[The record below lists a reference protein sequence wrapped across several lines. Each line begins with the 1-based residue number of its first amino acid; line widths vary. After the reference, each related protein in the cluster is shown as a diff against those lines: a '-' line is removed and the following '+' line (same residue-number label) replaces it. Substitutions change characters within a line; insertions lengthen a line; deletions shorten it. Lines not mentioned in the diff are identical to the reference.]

1 MANHYFI
8 VAGISLTSI
17 QKELKPAL
25 PKRRQKESYLV
36 VISATTNSIKIAVA
50 GGAIT
55 LPAITS
61 GPFLVEL
68 PYRIFEFVLTYPFEK
83 GAVVRFEVAVGSFCV
98 NGMATTSPDIVFKDD
113 AGMPAKPPP
122 SPTTTPPLEP
132 RASQATFPIIA
143 DPLDAMVGMPLVTA
157 YVHLRKYGLQPHA
170 ASPTFA
176 TQQMEVDGLLK
187 KAEKLMHPL
196 GITRADLERL
206 LDRKAGID

>member
-36 VISATTNSIKIAVA
+36 VISSATNSIKIAVA

-68 PYRIFEFVLTYPFEK
+68 ADLLFKFVLTYPFEK
-83 GAVVRFEVAVGSFCV
+83 GAVVKFDVAAGSFCI
-98 NGMATTSPDIVFKDD
+98 NGMATTSPDIVFK
-113 AGMPAKPPP
+113 AGAGVPAEPPQARRPHFRMSRGLPRRRFRSLPTP
-122 SPTTTPPLEP
+122 STLP
-132 RASQATFPIIA
+132 
-143 DPLDAMVGMPLVTA
+143 
-157 YVHLRKYGLQPHA
+157 
-170 ASPTFA
+170 
-176 TQQMEVDGLLK
+176 
-187 KAEKLMHPL
+187 
-196 GITRADLERL
+196 
-206 LDRKAGID
+206 